1 MIGHPSTEEPGIR
14 SLATTS
20 AAETQA
26 VATALAG
33 LVRSGDLLVLCGDLG
48 AGKTTL
54 CRGVL
59 RALGYSGAVK
69 SPTFTLV
76 EPYEFDALNI
86 YHFDLYRLSHPDEL
100 NYLGVDEY
108 FHDQALCLIEWSQKG
123 SELLPKPDLEVK
135 MMVTGDTERCLSV
148 SAQTLRGRTA
158 LAGLSA

>member
-1 MIGHPSTEEPGIR
+1 MEWVTHSDGATE
-14 SLATTS
+14 
-20 AAETQA
+20 A
-26 VATALAG
+26 VGAQLVMAL
-33 LVRSGDLLVLCGDLG
+33 SGTGVIFLNGDLG
-48 AGKTTL
+48 AGKTTF

-59 RALGYSGAVK
+59 RALGYTGAVK

-76 EPYEFDALNI
+76 EPYEFRELNI
-86 YHFDLYRLSHPDEL
+86 YHFDLYRLGHPDEL

-123 SELLPKPDLEVK
+123 LGLLPKPDLEVT

-148 SAQTLRGRTA
+148 SAETPRGWSA

>member
-1 MIGHPSTEEPGIR
+1 MGAQ
-14 SLATTS
+14 L
-20 AAETQA
+20 
-26 VATALAG
+26 VMAL
-33 LVRSGDLLVLCGDLG
+33 SGTGVIFLNGDLG
-48 AGKTTL
+48 AGKTTF

-59 RALGYSGAVK
+59 RALGYTGAVK

-76 EPYEFDALNI
+76 EPYEFRELNI
-86 YHFDLYRLSHPDEL
+86 YHFDLYRLGHPDEL

-123 SELLPKPDLEVK
+123 LGLLPKPDLEVT

-148 SAQTLRGRTA
+148 SAETPRGWSA

>member
-1 MIGHPSTEEPGIR
+1 MQWVTQSDEATE
-14 SLATTS
+14 
-20 AAETQA
+20 A
-26 VATALAG
+26 VGAQ
-33 LVRSGDLLVLCGDLG
+33 LVRALNGTGIIFLNGDLG
-48 AGKTTL
+48 AGKTTF

-86 YHFDLYRLSHPDEL
+86 YHFDLYRLIHPDEL

-123 SELLPKPDLEVK
+123 SELLPKPDLEVT

-148 SAQTLRGRTA
+148 SAQTLKGRTA